1 VGVIGTSTTDIH
13 GNEIHTEVITNNLD
27 ELMIRVA
34 KHFGHK
40 RMWRVIHW
48 IERRKLRKS
57 HGS

>member
-48 IERRKLRKS
+48 IERRKLRK
-57 HGS
+57 

>member
-40 RMWRVIHW
+40 RHVPFQQVVDNWR
-48 IERRKLRKS
+48 LF
-57 HGS
+57 